1 MNKTE
6 FNREFIIRYYPDS
19 SNRHDNQLVGFAK
32 MQIIIADLWTFA
44 RIKASVERFKGDKL
58 TIKLKRGISFDFKR
72 R

>member
-6 FNREFIIRYYPDS
+6 FNREFLIRYYPDS
-19 SNRHDNQLVGFAK
+19 NNRHNNQLVGFNR
-32 MQIIIADLWTFA
+32 MQVIIADLWTFA
-44 RIKASVERFKGDKL
+44 KIKRRVERFTGDKL

>member
-6 FNREFIIRYYPDS
+6 FNREYIIRYYPDS
-19 SNRHDNQLVGFAK
+19 EDRHNNQLVGFNR

-44 RIKASVERFKGDKL
+44 RIKRRVEQFKGDKL

>member
-19 SNRHDNQLVGFAK
+19 NDRHNNQLVGFAK

-44 RIKASVERFKGDKL
+44 RIKARVERFDGDKL